1 MVSAS
6 IRGGDDGDV
15 LDSTASADLTGSSSG
30 FASCV
35 SAVASGSTGGVLL
48 LSLLLSSPS
57 PLFVEGS
64 RWKPSLVAGTCTRQ
78 HTVDNVRM
86 QRMVWRFC
94 LLHASGD
101 GWLHNTRE
109 THVNSVDHTWARQY
123 PRRVLSAPCCC
134 LLSAVVVELMVGD
147 ASPPDGA

>member
-1 MVSAS
+1 MWKLSRS
-6 IRGGDDGDV
+6 RC
-15 LDSTASADLTGSSSG
+15 
-30 FASCV
+30 CV
-35 SAVASGSTGGVLL
+35 VVASLRCCVRCCVVVVAVRRSP
-48 LSLLLSSPS
+48 LSPSLSSSSPS

>member
-1 MVSAS
+1 MCTV
-6 IRGGDDGDV
+6 V
-15 LDSTASADLTGSSSG
+15 ENVET
-30 FASCV
+30 FAK
-35 SAVASGSTGGVLL
+35 
-48 LSLLLSSPS
+48 SLLCCRCVVALLRSLLRCCCRRSPPSLSLSSPS
-57 PLFVEGS
+57 PPSPSFFVEGS
-64 RWKPSLVAGTCTRQ
+64 RWKPSLVADTCTRQ